1 MCSSRA
7 ARGAGVQWRDVGAGV
22 QWRDAGAGVQ
32 STLVV
37 KPHKGILLV
46 SLALDHPGFK
56 ITHFSSLDDSQ
67 ICPPSS
73 PHCFSQA
80 TKYNIHVSF
89 F

>member
-7 ARGAGVQWRDVGAGV
+7 ARGAGV

-46 SLALDHPGFK
+46 SLALDHPVFK
-56 ITHFSSLDDSQ
+56 ITHFSSLIDDSQ

-89 F
+89 FLTLD